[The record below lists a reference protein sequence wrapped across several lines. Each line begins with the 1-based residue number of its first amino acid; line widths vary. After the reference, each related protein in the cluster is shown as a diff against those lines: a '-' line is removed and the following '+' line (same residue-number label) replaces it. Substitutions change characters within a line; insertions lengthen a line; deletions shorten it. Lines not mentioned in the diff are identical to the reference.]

1 MLPELKL
8 DFSRVTYSS
17 VLEILAPVVP
27 GTILALGTLTLNP
40 QLAGRLLASPLLG
53 YESRIVAAI
62 LISYIAGL
70 LLNLLVNYIG
80 YTAGY
85 AIGQV
90 FGHKLFPNPPTPWR
104 NTHWRRVAHAF
115 LGNELAP
122 STDELYFQDL
132 HQAELKKVQLIGDP
146 QQRAAQQ
153 EFVQNL
159 FLPKSIADNE
169 WFWWYEVLAKY
180 FSLEEWWAAPWQYL
194 VVMTHTASWA
204 VNLVMVLTH
213 HHHWFAWAVAL
224 VGIFFG
230 TISLWFTG
238 GALSD
243 PFAVSQTAKLLR
255 MVKPRAKEAGSVGT
269 PTT

>member
-1 MLPELKL
+1 MLPELKF
-8 DFSRVTYSS
+8 DFSRVTYSG

-27 GTILALGTLTLNP
+27 GTILALGALTLNP
-40 QLAGRLLASPLLG
+40 QLASRLLASPLLG
-53 YESRIVAAI
+53 YKSRLVAAI
-62 LISYIAGL
+62 LTSYIAGL

-80 YTAGY
+80 YAAGY
-85 AIGQV
+85 TIGQL
-90 FGHKLFPNPPTPWR
+90 FGQKLFPNPPTPWR
-104 NTHWRRVAHAF
+104 NMHWRRMARTF

-122 STDELYFQDL
+122 STDELYFQNL
-132 HQAELKKVQLIGDP
+132 HQGELQRVQLIEDP

-153 EFVQNL
+153 RFVQDL

-180 FSLEEWWAAPWQYL
+180 FSHEWWAAPWQYF
-194 VVMTHTASWA
+194 VVMMHTASWA
-204 VNLVMVLTH
+204 VILVMVLTR
-213 HHHWFAWAVAL
+213 HHHWFAWAVAV

-230 TISLWFTG
+230 NISLWFTG

-243 PFAVSQTAKLLR
+243 PFAVSQTAMLLR
-255 MVKPRAKEAGSVGT
+255 MIKPRAKEVSPDGT